1 MIKTVQD
8 IIIRPIITEASM
20 AMGDQ
25 KKYIFAVMKEATK
38 PEIAKA
44 VEELFK
50 VDVKCVNTINMK
62 KKPKKV
68 RYQLGYTSAW
78 KKAIITLK
86 PESKT
91 IEFFDGM
98 M

>member
-1 MIKTVQD
+1 
-8 IIIRPIITEASM
+8 
-20 AMGDQ
+20 
-25 KKYIFAVMKEATK
+25 
-38 PEIAKA
+38 
-44 VEELFK
+44 
-50 VDVKCVNTINMK
+50 MK